1 MCGVHRHD
9 GAPGVPER
17 KATTVLPAA
26 GEVQDALALPAS
38 PTMTTPRGGGSDD
51 DVVNAGDAADAD
63 SPGRGGLGGAGRHGD
78 QRHVVTFAQVWAMQ
92 HPRRRRVEP
101 RTAALSRVW
110 R

>member
-1 MCGVHRHD
+1 MMSSTLEMPLTPT
-9 GAPGVPER
+9 APV
-17 KATTVLPAA
+17 AV
-26 GEVQDALALPAS
+26 DW
-38 PTMTTPRGGGSDD
+38 
-51 DVVNAGDAADAD
+51 
-63 SPGRGGLGGAGRHGD
+63 GGAGRHGD